1 MKIRILTVSLLFL
14 TSCSYISGPEGLF
27 PQQEMTFLKE
37 RIEQDIQ
44 LPADLNL
51 FVVENHYPVNES
63 KELIDNQ
70 DVPRPRQ
77 IFASSGNSSVQ
88 LRRLGELMWIY
99 VETLPSTSWPISKS
113 FWDTSSYE
121 VIEMNPVTGEM
132 LINFDKTTILKMKI
146 EHGIKEASTEIF
158 LTQLDKES
166 NEIVS
171 NPELVQDEL
180 SKLVNYFAESVRSI
194 FRNISCSSKP

>member
-27 PQQEMTFLKE
+27 PPTRDDFLKE
-37 RIEQDIQ
+37 RIDQDIQ

-51 FVVENHYPVNES
+51 FLVENHYPVNES

-121 VIEMNPVTGEM
+121 VLEMDPVTGEM
-132 LINFDKTTILKMKI
+132 LINFDKTGFALPCIFPSSHRYSLRGYLDVWISAPCALCSFGQLVFLKLH
-146 EHGIKEASTEIF
+146 ECF
-158 LTQLDKES
+158 VL
-166 NEIVS
+166 VS
-171 NPELVQDEL
+171 RGHLV
-180 SKLVNYFAESVRSI
+180 
-194 FRNISCSSKP
+194 